1 MKAPIILIIAIY
13 SCSFFSGKQ
22 ENNIRGFKITE
33 NFPLINDKGK
43 VLRYDTFSTNIY
55 YYKNQVLY
63 YSSYHFDSTA
73 NDILITS
80 EKRHYYFVYTKGKR
94 YGYKYDKHKGIF
106 EIKGLIDSSLNNE
119 WTSKISFSPILS
131 GSKMT
136 QRIRSYNSDS
146 GILNVEYTIKGINDT
161 SMSGIFS
168 LWFNDKIKGIDYSL
182 SSELD
187 SMNNAKLCKVRILN
201 NPRYIKEYNFSLE
214 KIEQAFDLEEI
225 KIKNEKELLYYFE
238 RNEKQQL

>member
-1 MKAPIILIIAIY
+1 
-13 SCSFFSGKQ
+13 
-22 ENNIRGFKITE
+22 
-33 NFPLINDKGK
+33 
-43 VLRYDTFSTNIY
+43 
-55 YYKNQVLY
+55 
-63 YSSYHFDSTA
+63 
-73 NDILITS
+73 
-80 EKRHYYFVYTKGKR
+80 
-94 YGYKYDKHKGIF
+94 
-106 EIKGLIDSSLNNE
+106 
-119 WTSKISFSPILS
+119 
-131 GSKMT
+131 MT

-161 SMSGIFS
+161 SISGIFS